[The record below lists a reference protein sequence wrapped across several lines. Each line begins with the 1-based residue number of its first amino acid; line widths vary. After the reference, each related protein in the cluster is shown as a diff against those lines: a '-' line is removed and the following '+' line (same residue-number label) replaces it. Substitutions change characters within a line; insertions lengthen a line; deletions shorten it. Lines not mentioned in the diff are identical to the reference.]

1 MKYIIL
7 AITLLFSSCGI
18 KNKITKWNTSGEL
31 GIRKQNSIVAEANP
45 TSLDAVD
52 AVDAVDVVDGN
63 ESKVHET
70 YYQSESSEQ
79 STSDNNSFWFYV
91 VPFVGLAVIA
101 LLVLRLK
108 KQNMKSL

>member
-18 KNKITKWNTSGEL
+18 KNKITKWNSSGEL
-31 GIRKQNSIVAEANP
+31 GIPKQNSIVAEMN
-45 TSLDAVD
+45 TNSDDVFDAE
-52 AVDAVDVVDGN
+52 DVN
-63 ESKVHET
+63 ESNVHET